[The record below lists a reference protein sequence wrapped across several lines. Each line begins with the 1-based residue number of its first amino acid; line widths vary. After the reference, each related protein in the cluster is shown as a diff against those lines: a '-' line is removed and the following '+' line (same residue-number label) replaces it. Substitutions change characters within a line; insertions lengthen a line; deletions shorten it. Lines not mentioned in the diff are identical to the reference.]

1 MLSAYFAQ
9 HNTQAGDVLTI
20 GPLNPEVKGHGT
32 ITRWPATHTKAQ
44 EFRQFIRNSFWSI
57 HSISAEASRTAGG
70 ENVFRK
76 AQKSNLRDLG
86 GAADLSSA
94 EYGSD
99 LLCHLSNS
107 PPAGLPMKAQG
118 QERVYR
124 EEEELLMHFQ
134 KRAQLPENRVD
145 GKKPSVR
152 QMKNGPPRTKRS
164 SRRHQV
170 TSSSSKDTADE
181 NRQSGYTENV
191 SHPLQRKSDND
202 GRREVTTKL
211 QRSRLR
217 TTRHGRTR
225 KVAVENLEGGRRRK
239 SDIPHRS
246 SYGERTSLASTL
258 VSALCNLDTNR

>member
-1 MLSAYFAQ
+1 
-9 HNTQAGDVLTI
+9 
-20 GPLNPEVKGHGT
+20 
-32 ITRWPATHTKAQ
+32 
-44 EFRQFIRNSFWSI
+44 
-57 HSISAEASRTAGG
+57 
-70 ENVFRK
+70 
-76 AQKSNLRDLG
+76 
-86 GAADLSSA
+86 
-94 EYGSD
+94 
-99 LLCHLSNS
+99 
-107 PPAGLPMKAQG
+107 
-118 QERVYR
+118 
-124 EEEELLMHFQ
+124 MHFQ
-134 KRAQLPENRVD
+134 KRAQLPESRVD

-170 TSSSSKDTADE
+170 TSSSSKDTVDE

-202 GRREVTTKL
+202 GRREVSTKL

-258 VSALCNLDTNR
+258 VSALCNLDTNRQHPHLYYVFIYLVTNYEMLSIKIKRTNKIENHIHEFLFTDSLARREEGPPLLYPSLDHKGPALGNLQLYVLLLHANLERFFALVLH